1 MFVFVV
7 YADEPEMAAAPKM
20 NAAFSRER
28 ERERERGGAVFAA
41 FSDWSFPC

>member
-7 YADEPEMAAAPKM
+7 YAAEPKMAAAPKM

-28 ERERERGGAVFAA
+28 ERGRG
-41 FSDWSFPC
+41 SSICSL

>member
-7 YADEPEMAAAPKM
+7 YAAEPKMAAAPKM

-28 ERERERGGAVFAA
+28 EGEGAVSAA
-41 FSDWSFPC
+41 SSD

>member
-7 YADEPEMAAAPKM
+7 YAAEPKMAAAPKM

-28 ERERERGGAVFAA
+28 EREGEGAVSAA
-41 FSDWSFPC
+41 SSD